1 MISSLNGILS
11 VQPNIIIYGLSVV
24 HQVSQTC
31 IGILHPATP
40 HLQKPPA
47 PFSSILLILHESRT
61 MEELIFPYLTSCYG
75 FNVSFTSWG
84 ILTSAV
90 ETEGWKAYWEM
101 MKSWGFTQVWGELIW
116 VLFALFPVPLPVSCF
131 LWWHR
136 TQGTTLTQRERERAS
151 FTRPSFW
158 TFGPLLNMHCL
169 LLSSLV
175 APHKRIEYFSLL
187 SKDSF

>member
-24 HQVSQTC
+24 HQVSQMC

-116 VLFALFPVPLPVSCF
+116 VLFCSVSC
-131 LWWHR
+131 
-136 TQGTTLTQRERERAS
+136 TTSCVLLPMMAQNSGHHLDAEREREHPSLDHPFGLSDLYWICTAS
-151 FTRPSFW
+151 CW
-158 TFGPLLNMHCL
+158 
-169 LLSSLV
+169 
-175 APHKRIEYFSLL
+175 AAW
-187 SKDSF
+187 